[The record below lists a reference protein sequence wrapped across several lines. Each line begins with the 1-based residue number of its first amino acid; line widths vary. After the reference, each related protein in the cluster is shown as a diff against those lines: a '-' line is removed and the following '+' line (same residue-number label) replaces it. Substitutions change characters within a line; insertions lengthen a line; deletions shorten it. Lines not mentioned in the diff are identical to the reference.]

1 MFSVYELAILEK
13 LNELKSKKETALFFG
28 IPRTTLRE
36 KLEIMENRFGK
47 KLLSQLNDQEGTT
60 LTKQAFNLVEGIKNY
75 SNNLIK
81 ENINNVVN
89 FYTTNRFCSFLSEK
103 GILAYLTRLFGIK
116 ITLTCDE
123 EESQNADLKLVCY
136 NNGDGKYIQESLVPL
151 EYGIYAHQDYLKEI
165 NPDSYPSTETLFLYD
180 IAIFSNKNTRLYP
193 NSLNIPNTLPLEAFN
208 FVYHANNYD
217 YLSHLLNNKQ
227 ALVVLSKGTFLFGI
241 AQSPEI
247 TEVLKEFPIPSLT
260 LFAHVRKTNSSERQ
274 RLLKEIASEI
284 RRELLKEFYP

>member
-13 LNELKSKKETALFFG
+13 LNETKSKKSTANFFG
-28 IPRTTLRE
+28 LPRTTLVE
-36 KLEIMENRFGK
+36 KLETMENRFGK
-47 KLLSQLNDQEGTT
+47 KLLCPLNDQEGTT
-60 LTKQAFNLVEGIKNY
+60 LTKTALNLIDGLKNY

-81 ENINNVVN
+81 ENTHNIVQL
-89 FYTTNRFCSFLSEK
+89 YTTNRFCSFLCEK
-103 GILAYLTRLFGIK
+103 GILAYLTRLFDIK
-116 ITLTCDE
+116 ISITCDE
-123 EESQNADLKLVCY
+123 EESQHADIKLVCY
-136 NNGDGKYIQESLVPL
+136 NNGDGKYFQESLVPL
-151 EYGIYAHQDYLKEI
+151 EYGIYAHQDYLKEV

-193 NSLNIPNTLPLEAFN
+193 NALNIPNTLPLDAFN

-217 YLSHLLNNKQ
+217 FLSHLLNNKQ
-227 ALVVLSKGTFLFGI
+227 SLVVLSKGTFLFGI

-260 LFAHVRKTNSSERQ
+260 LFAHVRKTNSSARQ